1 MTSSP
6 SLKIEDNELSNMV
19 DTPPTKSKSSKKK
32 RDSSTLRKAP
42 QAPKRFK
49 SSYILFF
56 MAKQQEIKDALG
68 PSATVS
74 FLASDIGMYY
84 HCLITIDFTV
94 LLTSQMC
101 QFHSK
106 SKVY

>member
-6 SLKIEDNELSNMV
+6 SLKNEV
-19 DTPPTKSKSSKKK
+19 DELGNFVDASSTTTKSNKKK

-56 MAKQQEIKDALG
+56 MAKQQEIKDSLG

-74 FLASDIGMYY
+74 PLVFNLKN
-84 HCLITIDFTV
+84 LIMV
-94 LLTSQMC
+94 SL
-101 QFHSK
+101 
-106 SKVY
+106 